1 MKILYIEDDKRLA
14 KLVCLLLESHGYD
27 VEHCA
32 RAQRGLDTFCLGLP
46 TWNAVI
52 VDLDLPDGSG
62 RLLISEMAAKRPGLP
77 IIVHSGLS
85 GPRFGLDNRFE
96 LFSAGVSAFVWK
108 PSGGQ
113 PLLNVLKE
121 LTRMPPTASTK
132 TAI

>member
-1 MKILYIEDDKRLA
+1 MKILYIEDDKSLA
-14 KLVCLLLESHGYD
+14 RLVCLLLESHGYE

-32 RAQRGLDTFCLGLP
+32 RAQQGLDIFCLALS
-46 TWNAVI
+46 TWRAVI

-62 RLLISEMAAKRPGLP
+62 RLLISELAAKRPGLP
-77 IIVHSGLS
+77 IIVHSGQN

-96 LFSAGVSAFVWK
+96 LFSEGVSAFVWK

-121 LTRMPPTASTK
+121 LTRAPMPGPPDK
-132 TAI
+132 K

>member
-1 MKILYIEDDKRLA
+1 MKILYIEDDKKLA

-27 VEHCA
+27 VDHCA
-32 RAQRGLDTFCLGLP
+32 RAQIGLDRFCLALP
-46 TWNAVI
+46 TWDAVI

-77 IIVHSGLS
+77 IIVHSGFN

-96 LFSAGVSAFVWK
+96 LFCAGVSAFVWK

-113 PLLNVLKE
+113 PLLKVLKE
-121 LTRMPPTASTK
+121 LTRTFPTASPTS
-132 TAI
+132 

>member
-1 MKILYIEDDKRLA
+1 MKILYIEDDKKLA

-32 RAQRGLDTFCLGLP
+32 RAQHGLDTFCLALP

-62 RLLISEMAAKRPGLP
+62 RLLISEMSAKRPALP
-77 IIVHSGLS
+77 IIVHSGLN

-113 PLLNVLKE
+113 PLLDVLKE
-121 LTRMPPTASTK
+121 LTRTPPAASSK
-132 TAI
+132 TAK

>member
-1 MKILYIEDDKRLA
+1 MKILYIEDDKKLA

-32 RAQRGLDTFCLGLP
+32 RAQNGLDTFCLALP

-62 RLLISEMAAKRPGLP
+62 RLLISEMAAKRPALP
-77 IIVHSGLS
+77 IIVHSGLN

-113 PLLNVLKE
+113 PLLDVLKE
-121 LTRMPPTASTK
+121 VTRTPPTASPK
-132 TAI
+132 TSK

>member
-1 MKILYIEDDKRLA
+1 MKILYIEDDKKLA

-52 VDLDLPDGSG
+52 IDLDLPDGSG

-85 GPRFGLDNRFE
+85 GPRFGMDNRFE
-96 LFSAGVSAFVWK
+96 LFCTGVSAFVWK

-113 PLLNVLKE
+113 PLLDVLKE
-121 LTRMPPTASTK
+121 LTRKPLTPSPKSAK
-132 TAI
+132 

>member
-1 MKILYIEDDKRLA
+1 MKILYIEDDEKLA

-27 VEHCA
+27 VAHCA
-32 RAQRGLDTFCLGLP
+32 RAQHGLDTFCLALS

-52 VDLDLPDGSG
+52 IDLDLPDGSG
-62 RLLISEMAAKRPGLP
+62 RLLISEIAAKRPTLP

-121 LTRMPPTASTK
+121 LTRMPLTVSPK
-132 TAI
+132 AIK